1 MKAER
6 IALSASAI
14 AHATPAETPKQK
26 CSPLSHFLMKA
37 AIRAQPNAQKSRRAQ
52 LAMEKINCNRTLCLN
67 LKA

>member
-6 IALSASAI
+6 IALSTSAI
-14 AHATPAETPKQK
+14 THATPAETPKQK
-26 CSPLSHFLMKA
+26 CSPLPPFLMKA
-37 AIRAQPNAQKSRRAQ
+37 AIRAQPNAQRSRRAQ